1 MRRRKSFQERFQLC
15 LGFYPH
21 GDIHGFS
28 IPEEQERGNGGNLI
42 ALCQFRGFVYVDF
55 SKGNFRMLFRQF
67 FHHGE
72 SMEQGPHQAAQ
83 KSSSTGA
90 EDRVT

>member
-1 MRRRKSFQERFQLC
+1 MRRRKPFQERFQLC

-42 ALCQFRGFVYVDF
+42 ALCQVRGFVYVDF

-67 FHHGE
+67 FH
-72 SMEQGPHQAAQ
+72 
-83 KSSSTGA
+83 SSVIIQIIGLVVA
-90 EDRVT
+90 EVFKYLQNRP